1 MNTFRRSKALLVAF
15 VLLGFLLAAQVQ
27 SPRQIAAV
35 PKEASRERVAGTI
48 ARLEEEQRS
57 LKETIG
63 RLREELAAQQKLGL
77 ARSESLR
84 EINSEL
90 EKQRLAAGLLPLKG
104 QGITVTLD
112 DSSRAVGAGGDPA
125 SYLVH
130 DYELRDVINLLWS
143 SGAEAVAV
151 NDERLASGTSIY
163 CVGSTILVNNTRL
176 SPPYEIRAIGD
187 AVALEDR
194 LRNPANL
201 AKLKSRARLYGIQF
215 RVASSKEVTLPAYSS
230 GFSLRYTSP
239 AKSGG

>member
-1 MNTFRRSKALLVAF
+1 MNTFRRSKALLAAF

-27 SPRQIAAV
+27 SPRQMTV

-63 RLREELAAQQKLGL
+63 RLREELAVQQKLGL

-104 QGITVTLD
+104 QGVTVTLD
-112 DSSRAVGAGGDPA
+112 DSSKAVGAGGDPA

-130 DYELRDVINLLWS
+130 DYELRDVINLLWA

-151 NDERLASGTSIY
+151 NDERLAGGTSIY

-194 LRNPANL
+194 LRNPASL

-215 RVASSKEVTLPAYSS
+215 RVTSSKEVTLPAYSS
-230 GFSLRYTSP
+230 GFSLRYSSP
-239 AKSGG
+239 AKDGG